1 MGVDRNLVIEAFLA
15 CDKNENM
22 AASYILDRMDDM
34 EQDPA
39 GGDGGDGGDGGEGGF
54 LG

>member
-34 EQDPA
+34 EQDDQDPE
-39 GGDGGDGGDGGEGGF
+39 GDGGF